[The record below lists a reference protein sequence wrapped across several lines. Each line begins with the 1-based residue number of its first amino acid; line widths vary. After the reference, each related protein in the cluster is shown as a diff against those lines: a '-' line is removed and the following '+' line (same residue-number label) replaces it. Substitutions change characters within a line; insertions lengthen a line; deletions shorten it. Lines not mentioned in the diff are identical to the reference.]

1 MESSPLRS
9 QKSQMSA
16 NTAAVPSSA
25 SSAWNVLLSRSKSS
39 QQIGRGG
46 RLPVKTLFSTSQTNR
61 RPLRQPLPA
70 PHTGGSVSQAAPA
83 LFRFNAPS
91 RAGKANGSLLA
102 STTDLKTR
110 RPPQSSSTGTFAIT
124 THRTNIAQTY
134 DVRGPSAELGHLEQ
148 QFRELEQQGI
158 IFQAEIRHKNAKIE
172 AVQKERTDLEEDAKR
187 LGAANKE
194 LQRKF
199 PDSWDF
205 FRANRA
211 SQKKAGRAKLSIS
224 RK

>member
-1 MESSPLRS
+1 
-9 QKSQMSA
+9 MSA

-46 RLPVKTLFSTSQTNR
+46 RLQVKKLFSTSQTNR

-134 DVRGPSAELGHLEQ
+134 DVRGPSAELAISSNNL
-148 QFRELEQQGI
+148 ELEQQGI

-194 LQRKF
+194 LQKEVSRLKGLLK
-199 PDSWDF
+199 SKS
-205 FRANRA
+205 RESEETGARSCQSAGN
-211 SQKKAGRAKLSIS
+211 SKA
-224 RK
+224 